1 MFLMI
6 VDGMLSAP
14 DQTGLLNRSL
24 EGCQYTV
31 QRKWRA
37 GGSKEAF
44 CAAREG
50 VGRAGGR
57 GKSHETALTRHA
69 GGILLTRMTWR
80 RGEE

>member
-24 EGCQYTV
+24 EGCQYTE
-31 QRKWRA
+31 QRRWGA
-37 GGSKEAF
+37 GASKEAF

-50 VGRAGGR
+50 VRRADGR
-57 GKSHETALTRHA
+57 SPTR
-69 GGILLTRMTWR
+69 LP
-80 RGEE
+80 